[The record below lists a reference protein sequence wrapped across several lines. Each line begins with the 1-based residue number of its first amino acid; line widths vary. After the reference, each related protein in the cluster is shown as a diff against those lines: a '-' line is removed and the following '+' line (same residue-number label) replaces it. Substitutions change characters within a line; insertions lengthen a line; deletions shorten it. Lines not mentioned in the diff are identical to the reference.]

1 MEVLKIRL
9 DKDSPWI
16 EIPAIVGPPG
26 PKGADGNISFN
37 DLTEEQKASLKGDT
51 GPAGE
56 RGPAGPQGPVGPR
69 GADGTMSFTD
79 LTPEQK
85 ESLRGPAGPQG
96 EPGPIGPIGL
106 TGPQGEPGIQGL
118 TGPAGPAGPIGETGP
133 AGPKGDSYVITED
146 DKNEIAQLVYSMFPS
161 GEGVEY

>member
-26 PKGADGNISFN
+26 PKGADGVVSFEE
-37 DLTEEQKASLKGDT
+37 LTEEQKASLKGDT

-56 RGPAGPQGPVGPR
+56 
-69 GADGTMSFTD
+69 
-79 LTPEQK
+79 
-85 ESLRGPAGPQG
+85 RGPAGPQG

-118 TGPAGPAGPIGETGP
+118 TGPAGPAGPRGETGP

-161 GEGVEY
+161 SEGVEY

>member
-26 PKGADGNISFN
+26 PKGQDGTVSFN

-85 ESLRGPAGPQG
+85 ESLRGPAGP
-96 EPGPIGPIGL
+96 
-106 TGPQGEPGIQGL
+106 
-118 TGPAGPAGPIGETGP
+118 
-133 AGPKGDSYVITED
+133 KGDSYIITED